1 MNALLCDFLT
11 YLEKEKRYSSHTLVA
26 YREDL
31 KTFFEFLEN
40 IPPEKVTKE
49 DIRLFLGH
57 LLRHGMARRSVARKL
72 ASIRAFF
79 KYLLHRGMVE
89 KNPAWTLQAPKIEK
103 RLPKSL
109 PMEGLIQVLENMP
122 FEKLLDIRDRAILE
136 LFYGTGIRVSELVR
150 LNLQDVN
157 LAEGSIRVHGKGGK
171 ERIIPLGK
179 VTVAVLKTYLQHRH
193 GLCPSS
199 GESAFFLNAKGH
211 RLTTRGV
218 QTMVWKRLSPFIHQ
232 GSLSPHLLRHSFATH
247 LLDQGADLEA
257 VKELLG
263 HASLSTT
270 QMYTHLTSER
280 LKRVYHQAHPRAEGP
295 KRG

>member
-11 YLEKEKRYSSHTLVA
+11 YLEKEKRYSSHTISA

-31 KTFFEFLEN
+31 ETFFEFLEG
-40 IPPEKVTKE
+40 IGPEKVTKE

-79 KYLLHRGMVE
+79 KYLLHRGVME
-89 KNPAWTLQAPKIEK
+89 KNPAWTLRAPKIEK
-103 RLPKSL
+103 RLPHAL
-109 PMEGLIQVLENMP
+109 PMEGVIRVLDSIP
-122 FEKLLDIRDRAILE
+122 SQKILDVRDRAILE
-136 LFYGTGIRVSELVR
+136 LFYGSGIRVSELAR

-157 LAEGSIRVHGKGGK
+157 LEQGSIRVYGKGGK

-179 VTVAVLKTYLQHRH
+179 VTVSVLKTYLEVRH
-193 GLCPSS
+193 AFSPSS
-199 GESAFFLNAKGH
+199 GESAFFLNSRGR
-211 RLTTRGV
+211 RLTTRGI
-218 QTMVWKRLSPFIHQ
+218 QLLVWKRFSPFIHQ
-232 GSLSPHLLRHSFATH
+232 GTLSPHLLRHSFATH
-247 LLDQGADLEA
+247 LLEQGADLES

-270 QMYTHLTSER
+270 QMYTHLTSNR
-280 LKRVYHQAHPRAEGP
+280 LKQVYRQAHPRAESQ

>member
-1 MNALLCDFLT
+1 MNPLLCDFLI
-11 YLEKEKRYSSHTLVA
+11 YLEKEKRYSIHTISA

-31 KTFFEFLEN
+31 ETFFEFLEGIDPKN
-40 IPPEKVTKE
+40 VTKE
-49 DIRLFLGH
+49 HIRFFLGH

-79 KYLLHRGMVE
+79 KYLLHRGVVE
-89 KNPAWTLQAPKIEK
+89 KNPAWTLRAPKIEK
-103 RLPKSL
+103 KLPRFL
-109 PMEGLIQVLENMP
+109 PMEGLIRALESMP
-122 FEKLLDIRDRAILE
+122 SQNPLDIRDRAILE
-136 LFYGTGIRVSELVR
+136 LFYGSGIRVSELVR

-157 LAEGSIRVHGKGGK
+157 LEQGTIRVQGKGGK

-179 VTVAVLKTYLQHRH
+179 VTVATLKTYFQHRSAL
-193 GLCPSS
+193 GPSS

-218 QTMVWKRLSPFIHQ
+218 QTLVWKRLSLLLHQ
-232 GSLSPHLLRHSFATH
+232 GNFSPHLLRHSFATH

-270 QMYTHLTSER
+270 QIYTHLTSDR
-280 LKRVYHQAHPRAEGP
+280 LKRVYQQAHPRAESS